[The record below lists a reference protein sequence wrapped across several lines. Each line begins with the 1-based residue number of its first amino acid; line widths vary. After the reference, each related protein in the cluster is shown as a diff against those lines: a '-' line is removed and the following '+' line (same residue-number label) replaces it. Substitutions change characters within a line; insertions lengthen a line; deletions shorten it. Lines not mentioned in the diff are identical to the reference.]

1 MKNISSQKPLVSVI
15 IPTFN
20 RGHIIARSVDSVL
33 AQTFTDY
40 EIIVVDDGST
50 DNTGEFL
57 KKHYGERI
65 QYIAQPVNMGLAN
78 ARNRGIEASRGTYI
92 AILDDDDLWFPE
104 KLALQV
110 ELLEKEPELSL
121 VYCGTVK
128 VNSRGEW
135 IEEIR
140 PSRRGQIF
148 EAMLYQNCLLG
159 PASVA
164 IFPRAVLRT
173 SGMFDA
179 GLSSCADWDLWVRMA
194 RCGKVDFVDRPLV
207 QYVIHECNMHGDI
220 SGMAKD
226 TFVILDKYLPLVEQG
241 GESADPRKSIYSNHL
256 IHFAWQ
262 YYERNDIPQFR
273 KLIFQALERDPSNR
287 FPIRGTALRKRET
300 LALETLREYW
310 SISGRGKGQARGTVF
325 SDHYRQLAWEYYRQD
340 DMENFRRCVILACR
354 YSFPQM
360 PLRLAVPFFKS
371 FLGKGIA
378 DSVHRARK
386 RLQHAGRKAVKQPAD
401 SKSETYPD
409 ITQDI
414 RT

>member
-57 KKHYGERI
+57 KKHYGDRI
-65 QYIAQPVNMGLAN
+65 QYISQSVNKGLAN

-92 AILDDDDLWFPE
+92 AILDDDDLWLPE

-110 ELLEKEPELSL
+110 ELLKKDPELSL
-121 VYCGTVK
+121 AYCGTMK
-128 VNSRGEW
+128 VNSRGEL

-140 PSRRGQIF
+140 PSQRGQIF

-164 IFPRAVLRT
+164 IFPRAVLRA

-179 GLSSCADWDLWVRMA
+179 GLSSCADWDLWIRMA
-194 RCGKVDFVDRPLV
+194 RNGKVDFVNRPLV
-207 QYVIHECNMHGDI
+207 QYVIHENNMHGDI

-226 TFVILDKYLPLVEQG
+226 TFAILDKYLPLFEKG
-241 GESADPRKSIYSNHL
+241 GGSADLRKRIYSNHL

-262 YYERNDIPQFR
+262 YFERNDAPQFR
-273 KLIFQALERDPSNR
+273 KLLLQALERDPSNR
-287 FPIRGTALRKRET
+287 FTIRGNALRERES
-300 LALETLREYW
+300 LALGTLREYW
-310 SISGRGKGQARGTVF
+310 NCSGHGKGHARGTVF
-325 SDHYRQLAWEYYRQD
+325 SDHYRQLAWEYYHQD

-354 YSFPQM
+354 HSFPQM

-371 FLGKGIA
+371 FMGKGIA

-386 RLQHAGRKAVKQPAD
+386 RFQHAGR
-401 SKSETYPD
+401 
-409 ITQDI
+409 
-414 RT
+414 